1 MAEKDVQLQNKDY
14 LIVVKRMGIV
24 PDNYQINLTM
34 NRKIYK
40 QPHMY
45 VRVINPEEL
54 LQVVIDSKQPSV
66 PPEEADSK
74 FNHFDDDDDY
84 GFSSDDIWE
93 D

>member
-1 MAEKDVQLQNKDY
+1 MSLHALSVL
-14 LIVVKRMGIV
+14 
-24 PDNYQINLTM
+24 DNQWKLKSIITM

-74 FNHFDDDDDY
+74 FNHFDDADDY